1 MKKPNPKF
9 EGWPTTRCYPRTLE
23 EAFPQDRL
31 GEWWI
36 AHKREYPTWNDITL
50 YALTVLVLWL
60 IVKLFDWML

>member
-36 AHKREYPTWNDITL
+36 AHKRPAPTTNDIVL
-50 YALTVLVLWL
+50 YVLTAVVIGLLAKLVL
-60 IVKLFDWML
+60 

>member
-9 EGWPTTRCYPRTLE
+9 EGWPTTRCYPRTLD

-36 AHKREYPTWNDITL
+36 AHKRRVPTTNDIVL
-50 YALTVLVLWL
+50 YALTLVVVGVL
-60 IVKLFDWML
+60 IKLVV

>member
-9 EGWPTTRCYPRTLE
+9 EGWPTTRRYPRTLE

-36 AHKREYPTWNDITL
+36 AHKRRAPTTNDIVL
-50 YALTVLVLWL
+50 YALTLLAL
-60 IVKLFDWML
+60 IALIKIVV

>member
-9 EGWPTTRCYPRTLE
+9 EGCPTTRCYPRTLE

-36 AHKREYPTWNDITL
+36 AHKRRAPTTNDIVL
-50 YALTVLVLWL
+50 YALTLLVVGVLV
-60 IVKLFDWML
+60 KLVV

>member
-9 EGWPTTRCYPRTLE
+9 EGWPTTRRYPRTLE

-36 AHKREYPTWNDITL
+36 AHKRRAPTTNDIVL
-50 YALTVLVLWL
+50 YALTVLALVAL
-60 IVKLFDWML
+60 IKIVV

>member
-36 AHKREYPTWNDITL
+36 AHKRRTPTTNDIVL
-50 YALTVLVLWL
+50 YALTLLVVGVLV
-60 IVKLFDWML
+60 KLVV

>member
-36 AHKREYPTWNDITL
+36 AHKRPAPTINDIIL
-50 YALTVLVLWL
+50 YVLTVLALVAL
-60 IVKLFDWML
+60 IKMVS